1 MVYCGCKPPLKP
13 KTAPVPMIAPVANP
27 ISANCSSN
35 NLIKTAMAAS
45 RKMNAPAASRYR
57 IFSVN
62 NKATRPLPVGPVV
75 VPVPVTRINALAAP
89 ANALAN
95 GPVDDRVSLAKV
107 AKVGA
112 PVSEAPA
119 RVDSPE
125 ARAGAQVAPV
135 ANSPLA
141 VLWLKHWMP
150 TVTVSFLPLN

>member
-1 MVYCGCKPPLKP
+1 MKAKLLIPGLLGGLLCVQTAAQAQNRPGPNDRPGGQPNIRELFLKQFDKNGNGRIEENERP
-13 KTAPVPMIAPVANP
+13 
-27 ISANCSSN
+27 
-35 NLIKTAMAAS
+35 S
-45 RKMNAPAASRYR
+45 REQ
-57 IFSVN
+57 I
-62 NKATRPLPVGPVV
+62 PVGPVV
-75 VPVPVTRINALAAP
+75 VPVPVTRINAQAAP